1 MPNPVPDPALS
12 NPNPPVP
19 DSGSRATPPQPGAAG
34 TSSTRRQPSYRPKGK
49 IVWLDKPV
57 RDRINQLLL
66 DGLPYPAILTA
77 LGPDGQGLNVNN
89 LWRYHKGTYRHW
101 LREQH
106 WLAETRVKEEAAAEL
121 CQGLEDS
128 HLSQAAVQTT
138 IVQIHEALRNVT
150 SGSLKEM
157 LAKDPRAYARIVNA
171 LSRLSKES
179 LNLQKHRQACAKAV
193 ATELKHLD
201 PNREFSDREHEII
214 TDRMDDYF
222 LRSRRRR
229 TGGEAANEVQPSSPP
244 PGGPSHP

>member
-1 MPNPVPDPALS
+1 MPNPHPI
-12 NPNPPVP
+12 PPP
-19 DSGSRATPPQPGAAG
+19 GRDSSHGAESPQPSAAG
-34 TSSTRRQPSYRPKGK
+34 KPSTRRQPSYRPKGK
-49 IVWLDKPV
+49 IVLLDKAV

-66 DGLPYPAILTA
+66 EGLSYPAILTA
-77 LGPDGQGLNVNN
+77 LGPDGEGLNVNN

-138 IVQIHEALRNVT
+138 IVQIHEALRDLT
-150 SGSLKEM
+150 SGSLKKM
-157 LAKDPRAYARIVNA
+157 LAKDPRSYARIVNA

-179 LNLQKHRQACAKAV
+179 LSLQKHRQACAKAV
-193 ATELKHLD
+193 AAELKHLD

-214 TDRMDDYF
+214 TDRMDDFF
-222 LRSRRRR
+222 LKPRRRR
-229 TGGEAANEVQPSSPP
+229 PNPDQPAPP
-244 PGGPSHP
+244 PNPSNPLATDH